1 MHVWSQASTPGCSMV
16 LHALLV
22 AVLLPLPQLALS
34 QARVTD
40 PEDAHIHRVEAGLL
54 PIAATR
60 DKLGSHETI
69 GERLRA
75 YGVAGLSV
83 AVIDEGRI
91 AWAKG
96 YGVADT
102 TTGQAVTPETLFQA
116 GSISKP
122 IAALGAL
129 LLVERGKLDLDGDV
143 NRYLRKWKVPTNA
156 FTAAHPVTLRT
167 LLDHS
172 AALTDLAFENY
183 EPGRPLPALSD
194 VLQSHWSAIRV
205 ESEPGRQY
213 SYSGTGYV
221 VLQQLMMDTS
231 GQPFDTFMTSQV
243 LRPLGMTRSTYANPI
258 PTSLQ
263 QSAAMGHYSGGE
275 RIPGGYRV
283 GPESAVGGLWT
294 TPSDIAR
301 YIIEVQEWYADSR
314 RGLISPRM
322 TQQMLSPQIGYAGLG
337 VVLSGSG
344 EDLRFGHDG
353 FNEGFECA
361 MVGYVRAGR
370 GAVVMANSGFSY
382 MLIKEVLGSI
392 ARVYEW
398 PHYDSTNQWPPSAA
412 IRQQEIARVP
422 NEVTAQAVGH
432 YSLDANTS
440 VRVFAKDQRLF
451 IHWPRSGKAEIFQ
464 TPDERLFCPQLTFSE
479 LGNPFLRLR
488 AAKHGAPGELLGAD
502 DQVVMQAVK

>member
-1 MHVWSQASTPGCSMV
+1 MV
-16 LHALLV
+16 LHAMVVGILL
-22 AVLLPLPQLALS
+22 LLPQLALC
-34 QARVTD
+34 QPDAR
-40 PEDAHIHRVEAGLL
+40 ILRVEAGLL

-60 DKLGSHETI
+60 DKLGSHAAI

-143 NRYLRKWKVPTNA
+143 NRYLRKWKIPTNA

-172 AALTDLAFENY
+172 AALTDIAFENY
-183 EPGRPLPALSD
+183 EPGRPLPALSE
-194 VLQSHWSAIRV
+194 VLRHHSSALRV
-205 ESEPGRQY
+205 ESEPGQQY

-221 VLQQLMMDTS
+221 VLQQLMTDTA
-231 GQPFDTFMTSQV
+231 GQPFDTFVTSQV

-275 RIPGGYRV
+275 RMPGGYRV
-283 GPESAVGGLWT
+283 GPESAVGGLWS

-301 YIIEVQEWYADSR
+301 YIIEMQHWYAASR
-314 RGLISPRM
+314 RGLISPGM
-322 TQQMLSPQIGYAGLG
+322 TRQMLSPQIGYAGLG

-344 EDLRFGHDG
+344 EELRFGHDG

-361 MVGYVRAGR
+361 MVGYVHAGR

-382 MLIKEVLGSI
+382 MLIKEVLESI

-412 IRQQEIARVP
+412 IRQQEITPIGDDVIA
-422 NEVTAQAVGH
+422 AAVGN
-432 YSLDANTS
+432 YSLDANAS
-440 VRVFAKDQRLF
+440 VRVFAEDQRLYV
-451 IHWPRSGKAEIFQ
+451 HWPRSGNAEIFR

-488 AAKHGAPGELLGAD
+488 AADRGAPGELLGAD
-502 DQVVMQAVK
+502 GQVVLRAVK

>member
-1 MHVWSQASTPGCSMV
+1 MHVRRRSSPTGCSMV
-16 LHALLV
+16 FHALV
-22 AVLLPLPQLALS
+22 VGILLPLPQLALC
-34 QARVTD
+34 QPDAR
-40 PEDAHIHRVEAGLL
+40 ILRVEAGLL

-60 DKLGSHETI
+60 DRLGSHATI
-69 GERLRA
+69 DERLRA
-75 YGVAGLSV
+75 YGVPGLSI
-83 AVIDEGRI
+83 AVIDDGRI

-129 LLVERGKLDLDGDV
+129 LLVERGNLDLDGDV
-143 NRYLRKWKVPTNA
+143 NRYLKNWKVPANA

-172 AALTDLAFENY
+172 AALTDIGFENY
-183 EPGRPLPALSD
+183 EPGQSLPTLSE
-194 VLQSHWSAIRV
+194 VLQNHASAIRV
-205 ESEPGRQY
+205 EAVPGRQY
-213 SYSGTGYV
+213 SYSGTAYV
-221 VLQQLMMDTS
+221 VLQQLITDAA
-231 GQPFDTFMTSQV
+231 GQHFDAFMASQV
-243 LRPLGMTRSTYANPI
+243 LRPLGMARSTYAYPI
-258 PTSLQ
+258 PTSLKR
-263 QSAAMGHYSGGE
+263 SAAMGHYSGGE
-275 RIPGGYRV
+275 RMPGGYRI

-301 YIIEVQEWYADSR
+301 YIIEIQQWHAESR
-314 RGLISPRM
+314 RGLISPAM
-322 TQQMLSPQIGYAGLG
+322 TRQMLSPQIGYAGLG

-382 MLIKEVLGSI
+382 MLVKEVLESI

-398 PHYDSTNQWPPSAA
+398 PHYDSTNQWPPAAA
-412 IRQQEIARVP
+412 IRQQEITTIRD
-422 NEVTAQAVGH
+422 EVAAAAVGH
-432 YSLDANTS
+432 YSLDPNTS
-440 VRVFAKDQRLF
+440 IRIFAKNQRLF
-451 IHWPRSGKAEIFQ
+451 IHWPRSGNAEIFR
-464 TPDERLFCPQLTFSE
+464 TPDQRLFCPQLTFSE

-488 AAKHGAPGELLGAD
+488 AADQGAVSELLGAD
-502 DQVVMQAVK
+502 GQVVLRAVK